1 MLTSVRRGR
10 KKCVKRAHEIRKNF
24 FKDDREF
31 LVGSKMFCQE
41 EIVIFLN
48 FKMAFDI
55 IVVKLNIIIYRHV
68 YNVHITY
75 TYKYSCVYIL
85 YNTHTIWQCNKF
97 ACTKIFVLSYCLG
110 CSLGFIS
117 NYD

>member
-1 MLTSVRRGR
+1 MRRGR

-31 LVGSKMFCQE
+31 LVGYKIFCQE

-55 IVVKLNIIIYRHV
+55 IVVELNIIIYRHV

-75 TYKYSCVYIL
+75 TYKYSCVYI
-85 YNTHTIWQCNKF
+85 YYTTHI
-97 ACTKIFVLSYCLG
+97 
-110 CSLGFIS
+110 
-117 NYD
+117 